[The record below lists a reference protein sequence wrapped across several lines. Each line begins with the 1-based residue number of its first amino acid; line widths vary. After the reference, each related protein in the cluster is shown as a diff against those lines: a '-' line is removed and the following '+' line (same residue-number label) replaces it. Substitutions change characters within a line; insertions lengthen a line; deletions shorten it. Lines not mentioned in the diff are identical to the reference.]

1 MVESIRIALGNM
13 PNREKQPSL
22 SEPEHPGDKSLD
34 NKPVHTKDT
43 DADSKN
49 DTNAEMQRRK
59 MP

>member
-13 PNREKQPSL
+13 PNREKQPSS

-34 NKPVHTKDT
+34 NKPVHIKDT

-49 DTNAEMQRRK
+49 DTNAEMRRRK